1 MPGPSGMRSGRRD
14 VAIRSWPGFGRSGA
28 TPGREVPAAVGD
40 TGSGGAARER
50 RGSGDRRAPSPI
62 GLRCGPALTGLRPS
76 GLGIK
81 SRAELMSAPPARR
94 RASSRPDSPP
104 APGRPRHSGAPR
116 SSEPTSSLSPRLATG
131 RRRQPS
137 RRAWVR
143 RVAVA
148 WLLALA
154 TLPFAPVPASAQ
166 TEIWSTTLTAGTAA
180 GGAIGYIEEKTGV
193 LGSTTFEL
201 DDTTYRVFALATG
214 ILTGLL
220 SLELYSAIADIGGLA
235 LQLNDNE
242 YRLGDAAYSALTPLN
257 YHFSPL

>member
-1 MPGPSGMRSGRRD
+1 M
-14 VAIRSWPGFGRSGA
+14 AIRSWRGFARSG
-28 TPGREVPAAVGD
+28 TSPGREVPAAVRDPGA
-40 TGSGGAARER
+40 GGVASER
-50 RGSGDRRAPSPI
+50 RGSGDRRAPSPV
-62 GLRCGPALTGLRPS
+62 GPRCAPALTGLRPS
-76 GLGIK
+76 GLGIE

-104 APGRPRHSGAPR
+104 GRPRHSGAPR
-116 SSEPTSSLSPRLATG
+116 SCEPTSSLSPPLATG

-180 GGAIGYIEEKTGV
+180 GGAIGYIEGAIGYIEEKTGV

-220 SLELYSAIADIGGLA
+220 SLELYSAIADIGG
-235 LQLNDNE
+235 
-242 YRLGDAAYSALTPLN
+242 SAQR
-257 YHFSPL
+257 